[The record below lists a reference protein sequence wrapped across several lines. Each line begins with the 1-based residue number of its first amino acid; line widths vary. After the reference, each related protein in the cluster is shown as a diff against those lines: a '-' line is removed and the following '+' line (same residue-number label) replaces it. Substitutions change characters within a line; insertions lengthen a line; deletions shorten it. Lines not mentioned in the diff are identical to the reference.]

1 MIKRVIGVLFALL
14 TIATIVFASLE
25 WGNYRSMVFNFDF
38 SRLFGTLGDSTE
50 ADVKAVDSAEAVEAE
65 EGVEIENAVEA
76 EKAVEA
82 TSEQAIDGA
91 DMIDGDAMINGES
104 QE

>member
-25 WGNYRSMVFNFDF
+25 WGNYRSMVFDF
-38 SRLFGTLGDSTE
+38 ELSKLFGTLGDTTE
-50 ADVKAVDSAEAVEAE
+50 ADVEAVD
-65 EGVEIENAVEA
+65 IENIEGAA
-76 EKAVEA
+76 EAVEA

-91 DMIDGDAMINGES
+91 VMIDGAAMINGES

>member
-14 TIATIVFASLE
+14 TLATIVFASLE
-25 WGNYRSMVFNFDF
+25 WGNYRSMVFDF
-38 SRLFGTLGDSTE
+38 ELSKLFGTLGDSTE
-50 ADVKAVDSAEAVEAE
+50 ADVEAVEIEDIEGAAE
-65 EGVEIENAVEA
+65 
-76 EKAVEA
+76 AVEA

-91 DMIDGDAMINGES
+91 VMIDGAAMINGES

>member
-14 TIATIVFASLE
+14 TLATIVFASLE
-25 WGNYRSMVFNFDF
+25 WGNYRSMVFDF
-38 SRLFGTLGDSTE
+38 ELSKLFGTLGDSTE
-50 ADVKAVDSAEAVEAE
+50 ADVEAVEIE
-65 EGVEIENAVEA
+65 DIEGATET
-76 EKAVEA
+76 VEA

-91 DMIDGDAMINGES
+91 VMIDGAAMINGES

>member
-14 TIATIVFASLE
+14 TLATIVFASLE
-25 WGNYRSMVFNFDF
+25 WGNYRSMVFNFEL
-38 SRLFGTLGDSTE
+38 SKLFGTLGDSTE
-50 ADVKAVDSAEAVEAE
+50 ADVEAVDIEDIEGAAEAA
-65 EGVEIENAVEA
+65 
-76 EKAVEA
+76 EA

-91 DMIDGDAMINGES
+91 VMIDGAAMINGES

>member
-1 MIKRVIGVLFALL
+1 MLFALL

-25 WGNYRSMVFNFDF
+25 WGNYRSMVFNFEL
-38 SRLFGTLGDSTE
+38 SKLFGTLGDTTE
-50 ADVKAVDSAEAVEAE
+50 ADVEAVEIEDIEGAAE
-65 EGVEIENAVEA
+65 TA
-76 EKAVEA
+76 EA

-91 DMIDGDAMINGES
+91 VMIDGAAMINGES

>member
-14 TIATIVFASLE
+14 TLATIVFASLE
-25 WGNYRSMVFNFDF
+25 WGNYRSMVFDF
-38 SRLFGTLGDSTE
+38 ELSKLFGTLGDSTE
-50 ADVKAVDSAEAVEAE
+50 ADVEAVEIEDIEGAAE
-65 EGVEIENAVEA
+65 TA
-76 EKAVEA
+76 EA

-91 DMIDGDAMINGES
+91 VMIDGAAMINGES

>member
-14 TIATIVFASLE
+14 TLATIVFASLE
-25 WGNYRSMVFNFDF
+25 WGNYRSMVFNFEL
-38 SRLFGTLGDSTE
+38 SKLFGTLGDSTE
-50 ADVKAVDSAEAVEAE
+50 ADVEAVEIEDIEGAAE
-65 EGVEIENAVEA
+65 
-76 EKAVEA
+76 AVEA

-91 DMIDGDAMINGES
+91 VMIDGAAMINGES

>member
-25 WGNYRSMVFNFDF
+25 WGNYRSMVFNFEL
-38 SRLFGTLGDSTE
+38 SKLFGTLGDTTE
-50 ADVKAVDSAEAVEAE
+50 ADVEAVEIEDIEGAAE
-65 EGVEIENAVEA
+65 TA
-76 EKAVEA
+76 EA

-91 DMIDGDAMINGES
+91 VMIDGAAMINGES